1 MITNEKIAE
10 IITKMA
16 NSGYSVRVG
25 DVAYVLLCRNFDDS
39 QVAYKALFGVG
50 SDAEISLY
58 SKSKAIVAL
67 IKCMKEM
74 FGWDS
79 KEDITFEEN
88 KAYMLKLKRDTEKAM
103 ADGKVET
110 KDGLK
115 ILSDISTRLND
126 KFNIQDKEVQ
136 QTVQVFQKYDGE
148 VCPHCHREISRNPIT
163 KEEAIKLYNLVEK
176 N

>member
-16 NSGYSVRVG
+16 DSGYSVRVG

-39 QVAYKALFGVG
+39 QVAYKALFGDG

-67 IKCMKEM
+67 TKCMKEM
-74 FGWDS
+74 FVWDS

-103 ADGKVET
+103 ADGDIDK

-115 ILSDISTRLND
+115 ILTDISTKLND
-126 KFNIQDKEVQ
+126 KFGAKEEMKDQIV
-136 QTVQVFQKYDGE
+136 VVNCKYNSICECGK
-148 VCPHCHREISRNPIT
+148 EIYIPT
-163 KEEAIKLYNLVEK
+163 KEDLMKQYNLVEK

>member
-16 NSGYSVRVG
+16 DGGYSVRVG

-39 QVAYKALFGVG
+39 QVAYKALFGDG

-67 IKCMKEM
+67 VKCMKEM

-103 ADGKVET
+103 EAGDIDK

-115 ILSDISTRLND
+115 ILTDISTKLND
-126 KFNIQDKEVQ
+126 KFGAKEEMKDQIV
-136 QTVQVFQKYDGE
+136 VVNCKYNSICECGK
-148 VCPHCHREISRNPIT
+148 EIYIPT
-163 KEEAIKLYNLVEK
+163 KEDLMNQYNLVEK

>member
-10 IITKMA
+10 IITKLA
-16 NSGYSVRVG
+16 DSGYSVRVG

-39 QVAYKALFGVG
+39 QVAYKALFGDG

-67 IKCMKEM
+67 TKCMKEM

-103 ADGKVET
+103 ADGDIDK

-115 ILSDISTRLND
+115 ILTDISTKLND
-126 KFNIQDKEVQ
+126 KFGAKEEMKDQIV
-136 QTVQVFQKYDGE
+136 VVNCKYNSICECGK
-148 VCPHCHREISRNPIT
+148 EIYIPT
-163 KEEAIKLYNLVEK
+163 KEDLMKQYNLVEK